1 MARKR
6 IIYNTLGVAS
16 NYGTIAGVQSFNYD
30 FTLPYENVTEYG
42 NLGVKDTIINGQPDI
57 NLALNY
63 VLNNVNNESK
73 IGFGTSTSTM
83 SNVLNDDFILNFT
96 GFIGKEGIDLTDNK
110 IEGVIIFKSGYLT
123 NYSLKGAVGDLVTAD
138 VGFTFNDLVFQQTTS
153 PTYTN
158 LIPTSFSQTP
168 TCGPSDLSLNINSI
182 GLLTGDF
189 KIQNFSLNLNI
200 NRSPEI
206 YYGKEFAEYRYINYP
221 INVELESEV
230 IIGDLQDDTL
240 SQIVNN
246 QRKLNL
252 ILKTPLKTYSI
263 GNCKLISENFSS
275 SIGPNTTAALRFQSV
290 IGGNNDNLNYFRIN

>member
-6 IIYNTLGVAS
+6 IIYNTLGIAS

-57 NLALNY
+57 NFTLNY
-63 VLNNVNNESK
+63 ILNNVDNESK
-73 IGFGTSTSTM
+73 IGFGTSTATM
-83 SNVLNDDFILNFT
+83 DNILNDNFILNFT
-96 GFIGKEGIDLTDNK
+96 GFIGKEGVDLTDSN
-110 IEGVIIFKSGYLT
+110 IEGAMIFKSGYLT
-123 NYSLKGAVGDLVTAD
+123 NYSLRGAVGELVTAD

-153 PTYTN
+153 PVYTN
-158 LIPTSFSQTP
+158 LIPTGFSQNQ
-168 TCGPSDLSLNINSI
+168 TCESNDLGLNINSI

-189 KIQNFSLNLNI
+189 KIQNFTLNLNI

-221 INVELESEV
+221 INIDLESEV
-230 IIGDLQDDTL
+230 IIGDLQNDTL

-263 GNCKLISENFSS
+263 GNCKLVSENFNS
-275 SIGPNTTAALRFQSV
+275 SIGPNTTVNLRFQSV
-290 IGGNNDNLNYFRIN
+290 LGGANDNLNYFRIN

>member
-57 NLALNY
+57 NFTLNY
-63 VLNNVNNESK
+63 ILNNIDNESK
-73 IGFGTSTSTM
+73 IGFGTSTATM
-83 SNVLNDDFILNFT
+83 DNILNDNFILNFT
-96 GFIGKEGIDLTDNK
+96 GFIGKEGLDLTDSN
-110 IEGVIIFKSGYLT
+110 IEGAMIFKSGYLT

-138 VGFTFNDLVFQQTTS
+138 VGFTFNDLVFQQTTT
-153 PTYTN
+153 PVYTN
-158 LIPTSFSQTP
+158 LVPTGFSQSQ
-168 TCGPSDLSLNINSI
+168 TCEANDLSLNINSI

-189 KIQNFSLNLNI
+189 KIQNFTLNLNI

-221 INVELESEV
+221 INIDLESEV
-230 IIGDLQDDTL
+230 IIGDLQNDTL

-263 GNCKLISENFSS
+263 GNCKLASENFSS
-275 SIGPNTTAALRFQSV
+275 SIGSNTTVSLRFQGV
-290 IGGNNDNLNYFRIN
+290 LGGANDNLNYFRIN